1 MLSRLLAMIR
11 RPTPVAASGRQ
22 RPVAASGRRAIPLAE
37 YQTALRARLMVLSV
51 RTQAAFAAAC
61 AERLYPAYAAF
72 MEASGRDDHG
82 LVRRSLDLAWDGATS
97 GAVPVADPAGL
108 FEQCVA
114 LISGDGSELGAIP
127 AHADDAIAS
136 AAYALQAA
144 AGLDDAA
151 AGWAAER
158 ATNSLDDFLRS
169 SEIDDVADWEAD
181 RRVWEHP
188 LVAAEVA
195 RREDDLRRLADSSDW
210 GAAVDAV
217 RRAAT
222 GVSALPCDRLNHEA

>member
-1 MLSRLLAMIR
+1 MLSRLRALIGR
-11 RPTPVAASGRQ
+11 QPPVAASGRQ
-22 RPVAASGRRAIPLAE
+22 GPVAAEGRRAIPLAE
-37 YQTALRARLMVLSV
+37 YQSALNARLTTLPM
-51 RTQAAFAAAC
+51 RTQATFAAAC
-61 AERLYPAYAAF
+61 AERLYPAYAAYV
-72 MEASGRDDHG
+72 EASGRDDGG
-82 LVRRSLDLAWDGATS
+82 LIRRALDLAWEGAKS
-97 GAVPVADPAGL
+97 GVVPVADPAGL

-127 AHADDAIAS
+127 AHADDALAS
-136 AAYALQAA
+136 AAFALQAA

-158 ATNSLDDFLRS
+158 VTNSLDHFLQLT
-169 SEIDDVADWEAD
+169 EIDMADPEVE
-181 RRVWEHP
+181 RRIWDHP

-217 RRAAT
+217 RTAAT
-222 GVSALPCDRLNHEA
+222 GVSALPLDRLDHEA